1 MRKVTKEISVFML
14 AVCSTV
20 SLFADVEST
29 GNMSMALNGD
39 GIPQL
44 IALVILVN
52 VYRRVWIKKD
62 IEFLSEKRE
71 HICYLLVALMFSFF
85 MIIGKAQNA
94 EADLKYPIFAVLLFI
109 GYMPF
114 WDAVPLLRALLQD

>member
-14 AVCSTV
+14 AVCSVV

-109 GYMPF
+109 GYMPLF
-114 WDAVPLLRALLQD
+114 YVSVSLL